1 MTPHLKAN
9 LALIGTNLFFASN
22 YSAIKYFTSRQMA
35 GPLGINIIRVGVC
48 LVLFWVLFLFKPK
61 RTPFTKKDWIA
72 LLLCS
77 FAAITLNQLLF
88 IKGLSLSVPIHASL
102 LTLITPIMITLLAV
116 KLLNE
121 KLTHTKVA
129 GLLLGVTGALILI
142 SGHEKSVPGENI
154 ILGDFFVLLSA
165 VAYTLYFM
173 LVKPLMDRFST
184 FTVLRWIFTFGF
196 FFTLPLCYNEF
207 TLIDWPAFQ
216 LKDWFILFL
225 IVIPGTFIAYIFNVY
240 GIKILSASLAGA
252 YIYSQ
257 PIFAVIIAMIFL
269 NQQLSISIIIAACL
283 IFLGV
288 FLVNKKPGLT
298 E

>member
-1 MTPHLKAN
+1 
-9 LALIGTNLFFASN
+9 
-22 YSAIKYFTSRQMA
+22 MA

-48 LVLFWVLFLFKPK
+48 LVLFWILFLFRPE
-61 RTPFTKKDWIA
+61 RTRFTKKDWIA

-77 FAAITLNQLLF
+77 FTAIALNQLLF

-121 KLTHTKVA
+121 KLTNTKVA
-129 GLLLGVTGALILI
+129 GLLLGVAGAIILI
-142 SGHEKSVPGENI
+142 SEHEKKTPGENI

-165 VAYTLYFM
+165 VAYTFYFI
-173 LVKPLMDRFST
+173 LVKPLMNRFSPL
-184 FTVLRWIFTFGF
+184 TVVRWIFTFGF
-196 FFTLPLCYNEF
+196 FFTLPLCYQEF
-207 TLIDWPAFQ
+207 SAINFPAFQ
-216 LKDWFILFL
+216 FKEWFILFL
-225 IVIPGTFIAYIFNVY
+225 IVIPGTFIAYILNVY

-257 PIFAVIIAMIFL
+257 PIFAVVIAMIFL
-269 NQQLSISIIIAACL
+269 DQHLSIPIVIAGCL

-288 FLVNKKPGLT
+288 FLANKKPALP